1 MEELGYKDSA
11 LMLWYGLF
19 APAGTPR
26 AIVDRMNA
34 ELKAILSEKPVVE
47 SLTKSGVQPSWMPV
61 DDFSAWVRAETE
73 RWGKLVVLS
82 GAKAE

>member
-1 MEELGYKDSA
+1 
-11 LMLWYGLF
+11 
-19 APAGTPR
+19 
-26 AIVDRMNA
+26 
-34 ELKAILSEKPVVE
+34 
-47 SLTKSGVQPSWMPV
+47 MPV